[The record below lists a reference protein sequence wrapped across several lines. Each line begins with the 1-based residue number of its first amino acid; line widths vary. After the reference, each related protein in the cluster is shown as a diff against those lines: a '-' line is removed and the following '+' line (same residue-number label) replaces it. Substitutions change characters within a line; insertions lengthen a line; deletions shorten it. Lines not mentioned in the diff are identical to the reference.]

1 MFRKYTLF
9 LLLFLQIQI
18 LNAQDKSTRFTI
30 SGYVKDASTGEA
42 LIGANVYLRET
53 MKGVQTNTYGY
64 YSITVDGAD
73 SITLMSS
80 FVGFSDFLQK
90 MKPAKDVRLNINLR
104 NKYIEA
110 QEVVITA
117 KKEDQNVNS
126 TQMGTVQLDVEQI
139 KTLPA
144 FMGEV
149 DILKTIQLL
158 PGVQSAG
165 EGNTGFYV
173 RGGGPDQNLILLDEA
188 LVYNASHLFGFF
200 SVFNSDAINNVSLI
214 KGGMPANYGGRLA
227 SVLDISLKEGN
238 NKEFKVEGGLG
249 PIASRLTLQG
259 PIQKEKSSFIVSG
272 RRTFIDLFQ
281 RPPFVK
287 KGSNAANNTYYFYDL
302 NAKINYQLS
311 DKDRLFLSGYFGRDV
326 FNFKSADTG
335 FKFRIPWGN
344 ATAVLRWNHLF
355 SDKLFVNTSII
366 FSDYNFAFNAKQESF
381 SFNIFSGIRDYNAK
395 VDFNWFPIITHN
407 IKFGVNYTYHRF
419 TPTSAEASQDST
431 DFDLGGVNRLYAHE
445 AAAYIND
452 DWTISDKFSVSA
464 GLRYS
469 LFDFTGPFTR
479 YVKNEDNET
488 IDTIIYKTNET
499 VGFYH
504 GLEPRISA
512 KYSLDKNSSI
522 KASFTQNYQYVHL
535 ASFTSVTLP
544 TDVWVP
550 SSDRVKPQDGRL
562 YAAGY
567 FRNFHQNMFET
578 SVEVYYKTMRNQI
591 EYREGAQADDDVK
604 NNTDNNFVFGKG
616 WSYGAEFFIKKAKG
630 KLNGWVGYT
639 LSYTDRKFPDIMNG
653 KTFPAKYD
661 RRHDISVVVSYNA
674 SKRWTFGLTWVYAT
688 GNATTLPVSRY
699 FMFGPL
705 DLQGVVSSGLPNMS
719 SGQIYDVY
727 GDRNSY
733 RMAAYHRLDLSAT
746 YIKKKTKRF
755 ESSWNFSIY
764 NVYSR
769 MNPYFIYFNNE
780 VDKETGEFQ
789 IQAKQVSLFPIIPSV
804 TYNFKF

>member
-1 MFRKYTLF
+1 MIRKYSLF

-18 LNAQDKSTRFTI
+18 LNAQDKPTRFTI
-30 SGYVKDASTGEA
+30 SGYVKDAATGEA

-64 YSITVDGAD
+64 YSITVDAAD

-80 FVGFSDFLQK
+80 FVGYSDYMQK
-90 MKPAKDVRLNINLR
+90 MHITKDVRININLR
-104 NKYIEA
+104 NKYIET

-238 NKEFKVEGGLG
+238 NKEFKAEGGLG

-366 FSDYNFAFNAKQESF
+366 FSDYNFAFSAKQESF

-395 VDFNWFPIITHN
+395 IDFNWFPIITHN
-407 IKFGVNYTYHRF
+407 VKFGVNYTYHRF

-431 DFDLGGVNRLYAHE
+431 EFDLGGVNRLY
-445 AAAYIND
+445 
-452 DWTISDKFSVSA
+452 
-464 GLRYS
+464 
-469 LFDFTGPFTR
+469 
-479 YVKNEDNET
+479 
-488 IDTIIYKTNET
+488 
-499 VGFYH
+499 
-504 GLEPRISA
+504 
-512 KYSLDKNSSI
+512 
-522 KASFTQNYQYVHL
+522 
-535 ASFTSVTLP
+535 
-544 TDVWVP
+544 
-550 SSDRVKPQDGRL
+550 
-562 YAAGY
+562 
-567 FRNFHQNMFET
+567 
-578 SVEVYYKTMRNQI
+578 
-591 EYREGAQADDDVK
+591 
-604 NNTDNNFVFGKG
+604 
-616 WSYGAEFFIKKAKG
+616 
-630 KLNGWVGYT
+630 
-639 LSYTDRKFPDIMNG
+639 
-653 KTFPAKYD
+653 
-661 RRHDISVVVSYNA
+661 
-674 SKRWTFGLTWVYAT
+674 
-688 GNATTLPVSRY
+688 
-699 FMFGPL
+699 
-705 DLQGVVSSGLPNMS
+705 
-719 SGQIYDVY
+719 
-727 GDRNSY
+727 
-733 RMAAYHRLDLSAT
+733 
-746 YIKKKTKRF
+746 
-755 ESSWNFSIY
+755 
-764 NVYSR
+764 
-769 MNPYFIYFNNE
+769 
-780 VDKETGEFQ
+780 
-789 IQAKQVSLFPIIPSV
+789 
-804 TYNFKF
+804 